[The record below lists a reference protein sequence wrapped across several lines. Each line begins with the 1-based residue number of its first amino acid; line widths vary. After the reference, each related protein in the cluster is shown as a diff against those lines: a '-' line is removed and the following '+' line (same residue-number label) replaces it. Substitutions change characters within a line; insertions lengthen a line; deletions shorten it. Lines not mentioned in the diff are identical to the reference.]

1 MSRYLLKRLGYLAV
15 VLFMLSLVV
24 FTIIYL
30 IPGDPALVLLGD
42 GATPEA
48 VEQLRSDM
56 GLNEPIYTQYGVWL
70 SNLLRGDLG
79 TSYFLKQPVADSIF
93 ERLAPTLSIAV
104 LAEIIAILI
113 AVPLGILAARRR
125 GSAADQSVR
134 VFTLFG
140 MTVPSFLL
148 GLFMMLLFAVQ
159 LKWLPVSGYKPL
171 SAGLWLHLKYLIM
184 PALALGFIHAALL
197 AKITRA
203 TMIEVLSESFI
214 RTARSKGLK
223 ERRVIYWHALRNAFI
238 PILTIV
244 GQSFGSLIAG
254 AAVVESIF
262 NIPGLGQLLVN
273 SVQRRDYTV
282 IQGVV
287 LFVAFLT
294 VMINLLVDL
303 LYAYIDPRIRYNR
316 S

>member
-1 MSRYLLKRLGYLAV
+1 MSRYLIKRLGYLAI

-56 GLNEPIYTQYGVWL
+56 GLNEPIYTQYGIWL

-79 TSYFLKQPVADSIF
+79 TSYFLKQPVSDSIF

-125 GSAADQSVR
+125 ASVADQSVR
-134 VFTLFG
+134 LFTLFG

-171 SAGLWLHLKYLIM
+171 SAGLWMHLKYLIM